1 MERLGGKTDKEIP
14 MNKLISFAMLAALTS
29 IAAAD
34 PAAATLKEIEQM
46 TGFVPGFVRQIPASL
61 LPSWWQSTK
70 DVEMNPQ
77 TALDPKTKE
86 LIGLAVAAQIPC
98 DYCIIFHTEAAR
110 GMGAT
115 DEQIREAV
123 GISALTRETSTLLNG
138 LQIDKAQFRKDVDR
152 LMHAGPKPPAKK

>member
-1 MERLGGKTDKEIP
+1 MK
-14 MNKLISFAMLAALTS
+14 KLISFAMLAALTS
-29 IAAAD
+29 IATAD

-77 TALDPKTKE
+77 TALDPKTNE
-86 LIGLAVAAQIPC
+86 LIGRAVAAQIPC
-98 DYCIIFHTEAAR
+98 EYCIIFHTEAAR

-152 LMHAGPKPPAKK
+152 RMHAGPKPSAKK

>member
-1 MERLGGKTDKEIP
+1 MK
-14 MNKLISFAMLAALTS
+14 KLISFAMLAALTS
-29 IAAAD
+29 IATAD

-98 DYCIIFHTEAAR
+98 EYCIIFHTEAAR

-152 LMHAGPKPPAKK
+152 LMHAGPKPSAKK